1 MSDTMTD
8 SFNTLIANEI
18 QSNTTEQTTVETT
31 TTETTPTVE
40 PVTTEVTPAATET
53 TPAFNQGEWLKTE
66 FGVEDINTVKERYN
80 GYETLQKDFEQ
91 LKATP
96 PTVQPYKNELSKF
109 IDNLPSGVDPKFAV
123 QYYDVKPETLS
134 DEQAWKLNEK
144 FQKPFL
150 SDEEINAKFTSK
162 FGFEE
167 ESLATDNE
175 KVLKSAMLKEESFN
189 AKKALGDFI
198 GKTLNPV
205 SPEVAKQEQ
214 EAKVQAI
221 SKSWREKIPNVSSNL
236 KELVKQVPVK
246 MFGSDEAKM
255 VDFKY
260 QLPESEQKA
269 IVEETYNTVVSIGLE
284 PTEQNMKLANEY
296 AVERMWAKSGEKI
309 AYAMVSEAVSKLTE
323 NFKQIIHNPN
333 ISKTEVQNTQDQR
346 FSAHEKSV
354 LDMMAKGR

>member
-8 SFNTLIANEI
+8 SFNEMIASNIITNEPP
-18 QSNTTEQTTVETT
+18 QTETT
-31 TTETTPTVE
+31 TTEIKPTE
-40 PVTTEVTPAATET
+40 TAPVTTETTTAATET
-53 TPAFNQGEWLKTE
+53 TTPVFNQAEWLKNE
-66 FGVEDINTVKERYN
+66 FGVEDINAVKERYN
-80 GYETLQKDFEQ
+80 GYSTLQTEFEQ

-109 IDNLPSGVDPKFAV
+109 IDNLPNGVDPKFAV

-150 SDEEINAKFTSK
+150 TDEEINAKFTNK

-167 ESLATDNE
+167 ESLATDSE
-175 KVLKSAMLKEESFN
+175 KVLKSAMLKEESFS
-189 AKKALGDFI
+189 AKTALKDFI

-205 SPEVAKQEQ
+205 APEVAQKEQ
-214 EAKVQAI
+214 EAKIQKLSQEWTA
-221 SKSWREKIPNVSSNL
+221 KIPNVSNNL

-255 VDFKY
+255 VEFKY
-260 QLPESEQKA
+260 QLPESEQKSIA
-269 IVEETYNTVVSIGLE
+269 EETYNTVVNLGLE
-284 PTEQNMKLANEY
+284 PTEQNMKLASDY
-296 AVERMWAKSGEKI
+296 AVERMWAKNGEKI

-323 NFKQIIHNPN
+323 NFKTIIHNPN
-333 ISKTEVQNTQDQR
+333 VTRTEVQNTQDQR